1 MSIIFCIMLSNG
13 WDSSYWSLF
22 HWFKFCLRPQTGY
35 ENKTTIH
42 QPWIFTGRTDAE
54 APIFCPPDV
63 KNQLIGKTLMLGMI
77 ESRRRRT
84 QQRMRWLHGI
94 TYPKDMNLSK
104 LWEIVEGR
112 EVWHAAVH
120 GFAESDKLSNW
131 TATIHQW
138 FK

>member
-1 MSIIFCIMLSNG
+1 M
-13 WDSSYWSLF
+13 
-22 HWFKFCLRPQTGY
+22 
-35 ENKTTIH
+35 
-42 QPWIFTGRTDAE
+42 
-54 APIFCPPDV
+54 

-120 GFAESDKLSNW
+120 GFAESDKLSN
-131 TATIHQW
+131 
-138 FK
+138 